1 MNLKDYTNSALK
13 TESIID
19 QINTNETQLLAILN
33 ILIGAGNMLDDYKKH
48 IFYDRPIDNNKFF
61 KSSEQVKHGYFDLNL
76 VEAPGQTELVDQ
88 NSLIDSKIEIDPRI
102 FHGIVGMHTE
112 STELLE
118 ALVKAI
124 ETGELDKV
132 NVGEETSDSNWYQAI
147 LLDALGQ
154 SWQKMLE
161 TNIKK
166 LEDRYNDSF
175 SNDSA
180 NNRDLKSEREVL
192 ENGIK

>member
-1 MNLKDYTNSALK
+1 MG
-13 TESIID
+13 ID
-19 QINTNETQLLAILN
+19 EDI
-33 ILIGAGNMLDDYKKH
+33 
-48 IFYDRPIDNNKFF
+48 
-61 KSSEQVKHGYFDLNL
+61 DLNL
-76 VEAPGQTELVDQ
+76 EEAPGQTELVDQ